1 MSSRHLLIVIVAPSF
16 PSKLAMA
23 REFAHCCIDP
33 ATVPAAIKAQDVRR
47 IEITSEQWRFLRG
60 IYAMN
65 VDAPPGLPNGENAVL
80 ALRGDDSNSL
90 LFFIDGD
97 KPCAPTH
104 APPALL
110 SLMERVTTADCGS
123 RL

>member
-65 VDAPPGLPNGENAVL
+65 VDAPPGLPFGENAVL
-80 ALRGDDSNSL
+80 ALRGDDSDSL
-90 LFFIDGD
+90 LFFIEGD
-97 KPCAPTH
+97 KPCAPMH
-104 APPALL
+104 APPALF
-110 SLMERVTTADCGS
+110 SLMEQVAMADM
-123 RL
+123 RDKH

>member
-1 MSSRHLLIVIVAPSF
+1 MSSRHLLIVIVARSF

-33 ATVPAAIKAQDVRR
+33 ATVAAAIKAQGVRR

-65 VDAPPGLPNGENAVL
+65 VDAPPGLPFGENAVL
-80 ALRGDDSNSL
+80 ALRGDDSDSL

-97 KPCAPTH
+97 KPCAPMH
-104 APPALL
+104 APPALF
-110 SLMERVTTADCGS
+110 SLMEQVAMADM
-123 RL
+123 RDKH